1 MGRNR
6 DKSHKSDK
14 DLRED
19 HKKSSKSKEKQK
31 NYSLQELKIRAR
43 NEEFDKIKD
52 NYNKY
57 GNKRHSEDRN
67 DYRRHGRSDEKY
79 IKEEQLSDNE
89 HKRQKRTKFDKNID
103 KSEEFWSKESKEKT
117 NDKVVE
123 KAKPNFETTGKLCE
137 DTNTFNGVV
146 IKYNEPS
153 EARKP
158 KRKWRLYPFK
168 GEESLPFIPI
178 HRQSAYLLGRDRK
191 VADIPIDHPSCSK
204 QHSVLQFRLVEYQ
217 REDSTTGKRVRP
229 YILDLESSNGT
240 FVNNQRIEPK
250 RYYELFEKD
259 VIKFGFST
267 REYVVL
273 HEESKDEN
281 EDDDIQLNDEQ
292 KDVKNDDISK

>member
-19 HKKSSKSKEKQK
+19 HKKSSKSKEKHK

-57 GNKRHSEDRN
+57 EN
-67 DYRRHGRSDEKY
+67 RRHRKSDHKFK
-79 IKEEQLSDNE
+79 KEEEFSDNE
-89 HKRQKRTKFDKNID
+89 DKRQKRTKLDKNID
-103 KSEEFWSKESKEKT
+103 KSEEFWSKESKDKT
-117 NDKVVE
+117 NYINKEVVE
-123 KAKPNFETTGKLCE
+123 KAKPNFEITGKLCE

-146 IKYNEPS
+146 IKYNEPL

-217 REDSTTGKRVRP
+217 KDDSTTGKRVRP
-229 YILDLESSNGT
+229 YIIDLESSNGT

-292 KDVKNDDISK
+292 KEVKNNDISN